1 MGENSL
7 NSIKHAIEIAAE
19 ADKLVAIS
27 QMNSYKNNG
36 DWDGNGINEEEN
48 GEPTSLQ
55 NYWTEVWYNRIHTQ
69 EQLLNKIAFS
79 CAWKNESANNFFL
92 PFNGNEHANDFV
104 TMCNT
109 PEILLASDINLYIR

>member
-1 MGENSL
+1 
-7 NSIKHAIEIAAE
+7 
-19 ADKLVAIS
+19 
-27 QMNSYKNNG
+27 MNSYKNNG
-36 DWDGNGINEEEN
+36 DWDGNGINEEKN
-48 GEPTSLQ
+48 GEPTSIQ